1 MTSID
6 SQEYKQHVEIMKGLN
21 MPEGFNE
28 VREAYKEDF
37 EKIYLKAKQE
47 GVDLSNAKEFL
58 NSLSKD
64 ELSTLQNFTKL
75 ADEIDVEEL
84 SDEGAYNLLLHHYE
98 KFDFNGDG
106 FKEDGK
112 AKISGIISD
121 NMPSDTKKAMVD
133 TFNEM
138 DLEDTLFALVLF
150 LKPLKVENGQLVP
163 NNEPITMQKIE
174 QRVQRILAEENK
186 HYSTPELRASIS
198 KFWEAFNSNYEKI
211 KEQKAYYGIK

>member
-6 SQEYKQHVEIMKGLN
+6 SQEYKQHVEIMKGFN

-28 VREAYKEDF
+28 VREPYKEDF
-37 EKIYLKAKQE
+37 EKIYSKAKQE

-75 ADEIDVEEL
+75 ADEIDVDEL

-106 FKEDGK
+106 FREDGK
-112 AKISGIISD
+112 AKTSGLIPD
-121 NMPSDTKKAMVD
+121 NIPNDAKKAMVE
-133 TFNEM
+133 TFNKM
-138 DLEDTLFALVLF
+138 DSKEILLSSVLF
-150 LKPLKVENGQLVP
+150 LKLPKIENGQLVP
-163 NNEPITMQKIE
+163 SNEPITMEKIE
-174 QRVQRILAEENK
+174 QRVQRILADENK
-186 HYSTPELRASIS
+186 HYSTPEFRATIS
-198 KFWEAFNSNYEKI
+198 NFWEAFNSNYEKI